1 MLHIGRIEK
10 IIYNDEKNNYLTVT
24 LTWLDMPG
32 GFYSEQSLSAQIK
45 LSYFHI
51 SRSFGFQ
58 YLPVIGDIVVCGFLE
73 GDYPIIISYLSTDY
87 YNKISSKNPY
97 GYYFRNLVQ
106 GEYSLKGL
114 RGNEIYLDRVGS
126 LKFIQRDQNILID
139 VIKQYN
145 QKIANPTAEERILNE
160 NYITTLEKD
169 NFSVDLTKQVAD
181 YPKTEVTI
189 GKVYDEQYKEEQK
202 LNDEEIAVQIL
213 GKKNTP
219 KYDDNGNLKSV
230 EIEEIYKIQIN
241 VEGEISIARKD
252 EEDDTKDKFN
262 ITIDKDGN
270 MNILGTQIKIQA
282 KEVVMENKT
291 LIPDGKGSF
300 CALPQCLFTGATHIG
315 SMAQSEEE

>member
-1 MLHIGRIEK
+1 MLRRARIEK
-10 IIYNDEKNNYLTVT
+10 IIDNDTHNKYFTALI
-24 LTWLDMPG
+24 TWLDMDG
-32 GFYSEQSLSAQIK
+32 GFYNEASTTAQISLSY
-45 LSYFHI
+45 SYI
-51 SRSFGFQ
+51 SRSFGIQ
-58 YLPVIGDIVVCGFLE
+58 YYPVPGDIVLCGFLPDE
-73 GDYPIIISYLSTDY
+73 NPIIISFLATMY
-87 YNKISSKNPY
+87 YSKVSKSNDF
-97 GYYFRNLVQ
+97 GYFFRNIVQ
-106 GEYSLKGL
+106 GEYAIKGL
-114 RGNEIYLDRVGS
+114 RGNEFYIDRVGS
-126 LKFIQRDQNILID
+126 LRFITRDQSIEQKNLKKLMDENKDID
-139 VIKQYN
+139 TK
-145 QKIANPTAEERILNE
+145 
-160 NYITTLEKD
+160 NYITELSTG
-169 NFSVDLTKQVAD
+169 VDLTKQILD
-181 YPKTEVTI
+181 FPKTEVTI

-241 VEGEISIARKD
+241 VEGEISIVRKD